1 MAKTKASVLKTGGQI
16 ELTLHTSCVKAGAY
30 SIAQGVIRRFPL
42 AKPFLAK
49 PVKDSLD
56 KNSVEKIQKQ
66 LIKDI
71 YKHHGIKPASW
82 EISAIIAVA
91 GTSANQFIDFRN
103 IELKLKQSIGDTA
116 GKLVLKFAPLSQ
128 WAPEVVAVLAHTW
141 AIGRYADSVC
151 RIRKLG
157 SNWLPAPLARNLRL
171 PKTVLWNWT
180 EEAFNL
186 AVPLIRKIN
195 SL

>member
-1 MAKTKASVLKTGGQI
+1 MAKTNVSVLKTGGQI
-16 ELTLHTSCVKAGAY
+16 ELTLHASCVKAGAL

-49 PVKDSLD
+49 AVKDSLEQ
-56 KNSVEKIQKQ
+56 NSIGKIQKQ

-71 YKHHGIKPASW
+71 YKQHGIKPASW

-91 GTSANQFIDFRN
+91 DASANQFIDFKN
-103 IELKLKQSIGDTA
+103 IELKIKKSIGDTA
-116 GKLVLKFAPLSQ
+116 GKLILKYAPLSQ
-128 WAPEVVAVLAHTW
+128 WIPEVVGVLAHTW
-141 AIGRYADSVC
+141 AVGRYADSVC

-171 PKTVLWNWT
+171 PKTILWNWT
-180 EEAFNL
+180 EEAFNM

>member
-1 MAKTKASVLKTGGQI
+1 MAKAKASVLRTGGQI

-30 SIAQGVIRRFPL
+30 SIAQGIIKRFPL

-49 PVKDSLD
+49 SVQASLE
-56 KNSVEKIQKQ
+56 KNSIEKIQKQ
-66 LIKDI
+66 LIRDI
-71 YKHHGIKPASW
+71 YRQHGIKPASW

-103 IELKLKQSIGDTA
+103 MEMKIKQSIGDTA
-116 GKLVLKFAPLSQ
+116 GKLILRFAPLSQ
-128 WAPEVVAVLAHTW
+128 WIPEVVEVLAHTW

-157 SNWLPAPLARNLRL
+157 SNWLPAPLAKNLRL
-171 PKTVLWNWT
+171 PKTILWNWT

-186 AVPLIRKIN
+186 AVPIIRKFN
-195 SL
+195 AL